1 MKQSFSDLTATLE
14 GFGLAKNEAKLYY
27 SLVANKSGTVSNMF
41 KDTGI
46 HRRNIY
52 DSLERLIEKGLV
64 FEVLESPE
72 NHYEAVH
79 PQKLMEILRER
90 EERLTPAV
98 TELTNLHE
106 AELQTDAAFI
116 YKGVEG
122 YKNYMRDL
130 IRVAEPVYF
139 LGAKA
144 LWFTPGMDL
153 AFLENFKRTMKGKE
167 QGYKTLFD
175 PRVPIELPEA
185 MEKVGGEYKVLPTG
199 NETVGVMDVF
209 GDHIVSF
216 TSAGVGDFGEDG
228 KIFVTINRDLADSY
242 RTWFDLIWDL
252 LPEEKGKK
260 TPRSKKFA

>member
-1 MKQSFSDLTATLE
+1 MKKDISSLTAALE
-14 GFGLAKNEAKLYY
+14 QFGLAKNEAKLYY
-27 SLVANKSGTVSNMF
+27 SLVANRTGTVTKMF

-90 EERLTPAV
+90 EESLTPAV
-98 TELTNLHE
+98 YELTQLHE
-106 AELQTDAAFI
+106 AEPQTDAAFI
-116 YKGVEG
+116 YTGREG

-130 IRVAEPVYF
+130 VRVEEPVYF

-153 AFLENFKRTMKGKE
+153 KFLKDFQAAMEIKDE
-167 QGYKTLFD
+167 GYKTLFD
-175 PRVPIELPEA
+175 PRVPVEIPEA
-185 MEKVGGEYKVLPTG
+185 MKKVGGEYKVLPAG
-199 NETVGVMDVF
+199 CETVGVVDIF
-209 GDHIVSF
+209 GDYIVSF
-216 TSAGVGDFGEDG
+216 TSAGVGNFGEDG

-242 RTWFDLIWDL
+242 RTWFDLIWN
-252 LPEEKGKK
+252 
-260 TPRSKKFA
+260 SVS

>member
-1 MKQSFSDLTATLE
+1 MKQNISTLTEALQ

-27 SLVANKSGTVSNMF
+27 SLVANRSGTVSRMF

-52 DSLERLIEKGLV
+52 DSLERLVEKGLV

-79 PQKLMEILRER
+79 PQKLMETLRER
-90 EERLTPAV
+90 EESLTPAV
-98 TELTNLHE
+98 RDLTLLHE
-106 AELQTDAAFI
+106 TEPQTDAAFI
-116 YKGVEG
+116 YKGREG

-130 IRVAEPVYF
+130 VRVGEPVYF

-153 AFLENFKRTMKGKE
+153 KFLKDFQATME
-167 QGYKTLFD
+167 LREEGYKTLFD
-175 PRVPIELPEA
+175 PRVPKELPEA

-199 NETVGVMDVF
+199 CETVGVVDIF

-216 TSAGVGDFGEDG
+216 TSAGIGNFGEDG
-228 KIFVTINRDLADSY
+228 KIFVTINQDLADSY
-242 RTWFDLIWDL
+242 RTWFDLIW
-252 LPEEKGKK
+252 K
-260 TPRSKKFA
+260 SV